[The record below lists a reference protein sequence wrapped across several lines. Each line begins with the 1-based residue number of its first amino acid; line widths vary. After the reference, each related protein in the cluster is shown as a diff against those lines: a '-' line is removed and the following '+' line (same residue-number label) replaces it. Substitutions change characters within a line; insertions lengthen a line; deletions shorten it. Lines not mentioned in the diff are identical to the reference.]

1 MIKPLCVTILATLC
15 LQAQAETRLHPIITS
30 SRVAQSADQTMTAV
44 SVLTREDIAQSQSQS
59 TVELLRERIPGL
71 DFLTTGGSG
80 HQVSTFLR
88 GTSSDQFLLMIDG
101 NIVGSATTGS
111 AAIELIPLDNIE
123 RIEVIRG
130 PRSSLYGSEAIGGVI
145 QVFTRSGNKTTAS
158 ITSGSLHTAAASAAT
173 QFGNDSTTLNI
184 AVNHYQT
191 EGFDVTNDTEND
203 SDGYDNDSV
212 NLRLQHA
219 LNPRTRLF
227 ANALY
232 ADGNTRFDN
241 DTFDNASDS
250 IQQNYQL
257 GADTDVNSAWN
268 SRFEIGQSKDELVTV
283 RNSRDFFTPGL
294 INNEVTL
301 FITRRDQAHWINTLN
316 FGDTGQA
323 SLGADY
329 INDKV
334 EATTPYTENQ
344 RSNRAVYA
352 LVQDKFGRNQLQ
364 LAARLDD
371 NEAFG
376 SHTTGSIAWAY
387 DISASER
394 IRLSQ
399 GTAFI
404 APSFNDLYFVDPFFS
419 GNPDL
424 EPETSRTSEIAFT
437 TSQPWGSWQLNVYR
451 TLIKNLIVLNNSFT
465 SVENAARASI
475 SGVESE
481 LDVRRDA
488 WNLNFNLSVIDPV
501 DKTTGRVL
509 QGRAKQTL
517 KLSAARSFGSAQF
530 GTSVLAQG
538 PRYAN
543 ASNSIELPGYG
554 IINLTAAKTIDQHWQ
569 LKARLENLL
578 DKEYSTSVDFFQNTS
593 NNTPIALFV
602 SLHYQQ

>member
-1 MIKPLCVTILATLC
+1 MNKPLCVAMLATLC
-15 LQAQAETRLHPIITS
+15 LQAQAETRLHPVITS
-30 SRVAQSADQTMTAV
+30 SRVAQSADQTMTSV
-44 SVLTREDIAQSQSQS
+44 SVLTREDIAQSQAQS
-59 TVELLRERIPGL
+59 TAELLRERIPGL

-123 RIEVIRG
+123 RIEVVRG

-145 QVFTRSGNKTTAS
+145 QVFTRSDNKTTAS
-158 ITSGSLHTAAASAAT
+158 VTTGSLHTAAASAAT
-173 QFGNDSTTLNI
+173 QFGNDTTTLNL
-184 AVNHYQT
+184 AVNHYQS
-191 EGFDVTNDTEND
+191 EGFDVTNDSETDTDGYTND
-203 SDGYDNDSV
+203 SI
-212 NLRLQHA
+212 NLRMQHA
-219 LNPRTRLF
+219 LSQHTRVF

-232 ADGNTRFDN
+232 ADGNTEFDN
-241 DTFDNASDS
+241 DTFDNESDS
-250 IQQNYQL
+250 VQQNYQL
-257 GADTDVNSAWN
+257 GADTDVNPAWN
-268 SRFEIGQSKDELVTV
+268 SRFEIGQSKDELLTQ

-294 INNEVTL
+294 INNELTL
-301 FITRRDQAHWINTLN
+301 FVTKRDQAHWINTIQ

-323 SLGADY
+323 NLGADY

-334 EATTPYTENQ
+334 ESTTVFSETQ

-352 LVQDKFGRNQLQ
+352 LVQDKFDRHQLQ

-376 SHTTGSIAWAY
+376 SHTTGSLAWAY
-387 DISASER
+387 DITASER
-394 IRLSQ
+394 LRLSQ

-419 GNPDL
+419 GNPNL

-437 TSQPWGSWQLNVYR
+437 TSQSWGSWQLIAYR

-465 SVENAARASI
+465 SVENAAQASI
-475 SGVESE
+475 TGFESDFD
-481 LDVRRDA
+481 LRRDD
-488 WNLNFNLSVIDPV
+488 WNLNFNLSVIDPE
-501 DKTTGRVL
+501 DKTTGLVL

-517 KLSAARSFGSAQF
+517 KLSAARSFGSYQL

-538 PRYAN
+538 PRFAN

-554 IINLTAAKTIDQHWQ
+554 IINLTAAKTIDRHWQ

-578 DKEYSTSVDFFQNTS
+578 DKEYSTSIDFFQNTS
-593 NNTPIALFV
+593 NNTPAALYV